1 MASSIK
7 SDDQRVVLSG
17 QDAREIARLLRL
29 LESPESAK
37 NVSQLLEVTEQDNS
51 PSALLPRG
59 QLLARARAVLS
70 ERRRRAQFFSSGLF
84 GEPAWD
90 MLLGLYIMNGKPLQF
105 GKLVNL
111 VGAPQTTA
119 IRWLKHLEDEG
130 LVARRSDPDDA
141 RLVRMELLE
150 RALDLLDAYFSS
162 MPESLAAL
170 G

>member
-7 SDDQRVVLSG
+7 SDDQRVILSG

-29 LESPESAK
+29 LESPESTK
-37 NVSQLLEVTEQDNS
+37 KISELLEVTEQDNN
-51 PSALLPRG
+51 PSALPRA
-59 QLLARARAVLS
+59 QLLARARSVLS

-90 MLLGLYIMNGKPLQF
+90 MLLGLYIMNGKQLQF

-141 RLVRMELLE
+141 RLVRMELLD
-150 RALDLLDAYFSS
+150 RALRLLDAYFSS
-162 MPESLAAL
+162 MPERVAGL